1 MITYQDAV
9 DRHIAQFG
17 VEPVITGANFWQS
30 NRIPELILD
39 ALENNHP
46 YVEAP
51 IDPAVFLLDPQ
62 T

>member
-30 NRIPELILD
+30 KRIPELILD

-46 YVEAP
+46 YVEAS
-51 IDPAVFLLDPQ
+51 IDPAVLFDPQ

>member
-30 NRIPELILD
+30 KRIPELILD

-46 YVEAP
+46 YVEAQV
-51 IDPAVFLLDPQ
+51 DPDAFN
-62 T
+62 